1 MSIRPVKR
9 VAQSQPTM
17 EGAGVHLRR
26 AFGFGATSEFDPFLL
41 FDDFRN
47 EDPDAYLAGFPWHP
61 HRGIE
66 TITYVLAGTVDH
78 GDSLGNRGS
87 LGAGDVQ
94 WMTAGSGIL
103 HQEMPK
109 GDPGGR
115 MHGFQL
121 WANLPSSLKMTAP
134 RYQDVVASDI
144 PEVIDDDGTR
154 VRVVCGDFWGKS
166 GPVDGVAAS
175 PRYLDIAVPPGVR
188 KHLAVETLNNA
199 FAYVFEG
206 TGTFRDA
213 SEPRAV
219 ETELVGEGDQSTVG
233 DGPGAQTADSIGNC
247 SLVVFDR
254 GDEVVVQAGDQG
266 VRFLLVSGQPIE
278 EPVAW
283 QGPIVMNTPE
293 QLHQAYAE
301 LRSGTFIK

>member
-9 VAQSQPTM
+9 VAQSQPTI
-17 EGAGVHLRR
+17 EGAGVKLRR
-26 AFGFGATSEFDPFLL
+26 AFGFGNTGDFDPFLL

-47 EDPDAYLAGFPWHP
+47 DRPEDYRAGFPWHP

-103 HQEMPK
+103 HQEMPQ
-109 GDPGGR
+109 GDARGR

-121 WANLPSSLKMTAP
+121 WANLPSRLKMTQP
-134 RYQDVVASDI
+134 RYQDIAAAAI
-144 PEVIDDDGTR
+144 PEVIDDDGTI
-154 VRVVCGDFWGKS
+154 VRIICGDFWGKR
-166 GPVDGVAAS
+166 GPVDGIAAE
-175 PRYLDIAVPPGVR
+175 PRYLDITVPPGRR
-188 KHLAVETLNNA
+188 KTLPVETPRHA

-206 TGTFRDA
+206 AGVFAGASSPFGVLTEKETATG
-213 SEPRAV
+213 
-219 ETELVGEGDQSTVG
+219 ETVVRERT
-233 DGPGAQTADSIGNC
+233 GNR
-247 SLVVFDR
+247 SLVLFDS
-254 GDEVVVQAGDQG
+254 GDEVTVAAGDEG
-266 VRFLLVSGQPIE
+266 IRFLLVSGKPLE

-283 QGPIVMNTPE
+283 YGPIVMNT
-293 QLHQAYAE
+293 QAE
-301 LRSGTFIK
+301 LRQAVAELQNGTFIKHG